1 MTAINYTQFR
11 DHMKTYMDD
20 VTDNYDPVFI
30 TRKKNRNVVLLSEE
44 VYNNLLE
51 NVYLMGN
58 KANYDWLIESRKQ
71 LEAGKSKV
79 HELVNADDD

>member
-30 TRKKNRNVVLLSEE
+30 TRKENRNVVLLSEE

-79 HELVNADDD
+79 RELVNADDD

>member
-30 TRKKNRNVVLLSEE
+30 TRKENRNVVLLSEE

-51 NVYLMGN
+51 NVYLTGN
-58 KANYDWLIESRKQ
+58 KANYDWLMESRNQ
-71 LEAGKSKV
+71 LEAGKTKV
-79 HELVNADDD
+79 HELVDADDD

>member
-30 TRKKNRNVVLLSEE
+30 TRKENRNVVLLSEE

>member
-1 MTAINYTQFR
+1 
-11 DHMKTYMDD
+11 MKTYMDE

-30 TRKKNRNVVLLSEE
+30 TRKENRNVVLLSEE

>member
-30 TRKKNRNVVLLSEE
+30 TRKENR
-44 VYNNLLE
+44 

>member
-11 DHMKTYMDD
+11 DHMKTYMDN

-30 TRKKNRNVVLLSEE
+30 TRKENRNVVLLSEE

>member
-11 DHMKTYMDD
+11 DHMKTYMGD

-58 KANYDWLIESRKQ
+58 TANYDWLIESRKQ
-71 LEAGKSKV
+71 LEAVKPCGGSMKRTG
-79 HELVNADDD
+79 

>member
-30 TRKKNRNVVLLSEE
+30 TRKENRNVVLLSEE
-44 VYNNLLE
+44 AYNNLLE
-51 NVYLMGN
+51 NVYLTGN
-58 KANYDWLIESRKQ
+58 KANYDWLMESRNQ
-71 LEAGKSKV
+71 LETGKTKV
-79 HELVNADDD
+79 HELVDADDD